1 MKQIILILMSLILL
15 FASCKDKMVCAAFQ
29 STYILDPQKQN
40 ERFSYFKNDS
50 LILTADT
57 HTHKKDIYGLSVRKY
72 GFWKQQEILMID
84 QKDVY
89 SDEIDSLL
97 ALRSQK
103 PSELPEVDVDSLKRA
118 FSDSLQVAGDGQDA
132 WDNTKRFNY
141 NVDMVKYMELVG
153 NDVLRAQSAQRD
165 SAEVR
170 KNREVPVSV
179 DSTQNDEG
187 GILKSIFGGQKNKDK
202 KNKKTELKTKEQE
215 AAIKEEEETNDAG

>member
-1 MKQIILILMSLILL
+1 MSSLL
-15 FASCKDKMVCAAFQ
+15 VFVSCKDKMVCAAFQ

-50 LILTADT
+50 LLLTAET

-72 GFWKQQEILMID
+72 GFWKQQELLMVD
-84 QKDVY
+84 QIDVY

-103 PSELPEVDVDSLKRA
+103 PSERAEFDIDSISSPQL
-118 FSDSLQVAGDGQDA
+118 DSLQLAEGEDA

-153 NDVLRAQSAQRD
+153 NDILRAQAAQRD
-165 SAEVR
+165 SSEAK
-170 KNREVPVSV
+170 KNREVPVSI
-179 DSTQNDEG
+179 DSTQNDG
-187 GILKSIFGGQKNKDK
+187 GFIKSIFGGQKNKEKK
-202 KNKKTELKTKEQE
+202 KNRTELKTKEQE
-215 AAIKEEEETNDAG
+215 AALKEQEEAEQE

>member
-1 MKQIILILMSLILL
+1 MKQIILILMSSILL

-118 FSDSLQVAGDGQDA
+118 LSDSLQVAGDAQDA

-153 NDVLRAQSAQRD
+153 NDVLRAKSAQRD

-187 GILKSIFGGQKNKDK
+187 GFLKSIFGGQKNNDK
-202 KNKKTELKTKEQE
+202 KGKKRTRLKTNEE
-215 AAIKEEEETNDAG
+215 AELEEEETE

>member
-1 MKQIILILMSLILL
+1 MKQIFILIISSLLL

-50 LILTADT
+50 LLLTADT

-72 GFWKQQEILMID
+72 GFWKQQELLMVD

-97 ALRSQK
+97 SLRSQK
-103 PSELPEVDVDSLKRA
+103 PSDLPEVDVDSLKRA
-118 FSDSLQVAGDGQDA
+118 LSDSLQLAGADDGEDA

-153 NDVLRAQSAQRD
+153 NDVLRAQAAQRD
-165 SAEVR
+165 SAEAKR
-170 KNREVPVSV
+170 IREVPVSV
-179 DSTQNDEG
+179 DSTQNEG
-187 GILKSIFGGQKNKDK
+187 GILKSIFGGQKKKDK
-202 KNKKTELKTKEQE
+202 KEKKKTRLKTNEE
-215 AAIKEEEETNDAG
+215 AALSEEEAE